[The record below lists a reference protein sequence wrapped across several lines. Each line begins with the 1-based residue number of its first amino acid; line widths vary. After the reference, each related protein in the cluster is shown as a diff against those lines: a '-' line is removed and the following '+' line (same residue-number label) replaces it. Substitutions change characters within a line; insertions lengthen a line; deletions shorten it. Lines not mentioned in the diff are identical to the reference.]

1 MAARAA
7 SAPKAEHTDIE
18 ESFGVDP
25 ATLKRAAAKLG
36 DRLWRIDNLYTVKLE
51 SGEIIPFRLND
62 EQRQFVETAHGFNI
76 ILKARQLGF
85 TTLVC
90 ILMLDAC
97 LFNSNTACGIIAD
110 TRENASKIF
119 VEKIK
124 DVYSRLP
131 DWLKRERP
139 TKTDRANE
147 LKFSNNSVI
156 WTGTSH
162 RGGTLQWLHISEYGK
177 ICAKW
182 PHKAKEIRTGA
193 LNTVHAGQTIIVE
206 STAEGQEGHFF
217 DMTQRAKAKADL
229 GTPLTP
235 LDFKLHFFPWWRK
248 SSYAIDPEG
257 VIISA
262 DVAKYFETLRLR
274 HGVELSDAQKAWY
287 AKKLEDQE
295 EEMAREYPS
304 TSEEPFFTAIEGG
317 FYTRE
322 LAKAREDKR
331 VCRVPYETALPVHT
345 MWDLG
350 LDDEM
355 ACWFMQAHG
364 RELRFIRYMEWHDT
378 GLAECISDIQ
388 KLGYSVWG
396 KMAMP
401 HDIEVRDLVGNE
413 KRKTFLE
420 NAGFNVIV
428 APSGPGS
435 LAEGISQVRMLFSRM
450 YFDEEHCAV
459 GLKRL
464 TAYRK
469 QWDHIRGVWLP
480 KPLHDINSNGAD
492 AIRTGAVVIDEM
504 APKAA
509 KKAPAASSGGSFWST

>member
-1 MAARAA
+1 MAARGA
-7 SAPKAEHTDIE
+7 SARKTEAPAAIV
-18 ESFGVDP
+18 GADP

-36 DRLWRIDNLYTVKLE
+36 DRLWRLDNLYTVKLE
-51 SGEIIPFRLND
+51 SGEVIPFKLND
-62 EQRQFVETAHGFNI
+62 EQREFVTQAHGFNI

-124 DVYSRLP
+124 DVYARLP

-193 LNTVHAGQTIIVE
+193 LNTIHAGQTIIVE
-206 STAEGQEGHFF
+206 STAEGQDGHFF
-217 DMTQRAKAKADL
+217 DMTQRAKAKLDL
-229 GTPLTP
+229 GTTLTP

-248 SSYAIDPEG
+248 ASYAIDPTG
-257 VIISA
+257 VIITP
-262 DVAKYFETLRLR
+262 DVAQYFETLRVK
-274 HGVELSDAQKAWY
+274 HGIELTDGQKAWY
-287 AKKLEDQE
+287 VKKLEDQE

-304 TSEEPFFTAIEGG
+304 TPDEPFFTAIEGG
-317 FYTRE
+317 YYTRE

-331 VCRVPYETALPVHT
+331 ICRVLHETALPVHT

-355 ACWFMQAHG
+355 ACWFLQVHG

-388 KLGYSVWG
+388 KLGYVWG

-401 HDIEVRDLVGNE
+401 HDIEVRELIGAE

-420 NAGFNVIV
+420 NAGFDVIV
-428 APSGPGS
+428 APAGAGS

-450 YFDEEHCAV
+450 LFDEEHCAL

-464 TAYRK
+464 TNYRK

-480 KPLHDINSNGAD
+480 RPLHDINSNGAD
-492 AIRTGAVVIDEM
+492 ALRTGAAVMDDL
-504 APKAA
+504 APKTT
-509 KKAPAASSGGSFWST
+509 KAFSYGQTAGGFWGT